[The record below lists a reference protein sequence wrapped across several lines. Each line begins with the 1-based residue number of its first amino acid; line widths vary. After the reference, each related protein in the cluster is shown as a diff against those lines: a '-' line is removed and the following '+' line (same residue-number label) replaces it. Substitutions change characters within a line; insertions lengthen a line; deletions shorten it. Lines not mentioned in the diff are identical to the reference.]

1 MKPIKLR
8 SFKSNKLLSK
18 DGMVIPMVLGAIT
31 VLFILIISMLQASSN
46 TAMQT
51 SVINHSVHTRFMARA
66 AMEEMHVI
74 AYEMLCDPR
83 KPTALKKSLEI
94 IKSVYGGGN
103 YELDLL
109 DKLQFS
115 SRLESKQTK
124 TKSSNSKK
132 KSKKRYKVTISEAR
146 ATFHDFSHIL
156 YNSLGLYKDPNP
168 FYASPDMEGGVP
180 SAGPSGSHQDF
191 YGFLTYKV
199 TVQHGPVEKTL
210 SQTKSVKLVNMKP
223 MGRKYVVYEMDPAQG
238 KDLNEGEGFYIY
250 GNEKA
255 RIKMIGPY
263 NLEVGG
269 INNGLTS
276 VGGGFGGG
284 AFSWSGSDND
294 ASGKILSYPIKD
306 EGAWWDA
313 AFVPPPKQLPTCN
326 LWVDAG
332 RLSGSK
338 GGAAIAVGF
347 PCIGIGL
354 GTDQQ
359 GMATPQSWSH
369 KWNSAKLEPDEQN
382 FSLTGRPGEFS
393 GFKGLLYKPGDPM
406 DQPMGVTEEGVWD
419 PEPKT
424 EIRHE
429 GNIIGKYKIHK
440 LVKIAYQFWVTI
452 GVVPVPFTAHTWFGN
467 GEEDLESYYA
477 FQGDEEPKVNV
488 MMAIIGDAIGA
499 VGSYGVSGFADMA
512 KNAVTQISGSGG
524 LMGMVNSIFGDKTGF
539 GGFDGKV
546 TGPADINKYFPSGFR
561 PINRA
566 AVRRFPNL
574 QTAFWKKNKF
584 LMDGVFWID
593 EVKAKRDFKYMGK
606 GYIATSDGFVSQSA
620 EVKGVR
626 PDKKDRDYLSFF
638 IESSNPGGDAFKIDA
653 PEIIASIYSRNGV
666 NPRKDGFNLVGN
678 MISSNIFKENLE
690 HDMNV
695 IYNVDK
701 LALDEEEYSSWMV
714 MSLSPK
720 IDAFSQTMKRLGGDG
735 DDGVQN
741 IVDGI

>member
-1 MKPIKLR
+1 MKSIKFR
-8 SFKSNKLLSK
+8 SFKSNKLISK

-74 AYEMLCDPR
+74 TYEMLCDPR
-83 KPTALKKSLEI
+83 KPTALKKSLEV
-94 IKSVYGGGN
+94 IKTVYGGGS
-103 YELDLL
+103 YDLDLL
-109 DKLQFS
+109 DKLQFA

-132 KSKKRYKVTISEAR
+132 KSKKKYKITILEAR
-146 ATFHDFSHIL
+146 AQFHDFSHIL
-156 YNSLGLYKDPNP
+156 YNSLGLYQQPGP

-191 YGFLTYKV
+191 YGFITYKV

-210 SQTKSVKLVNMKP
+210 SQTRSVKLVNMKP
-223 MGRKYVVYEMDPAQG
+223 MGRKYVVYEMDPAQN
-238 KDLNEGEGFYIY
+238 KSLNDGEGFYIF
-250 GNEKA
+250 GNNEG
-255 RIKMIGPY
+255 RIRMLGSY
-263 NLEVGG
+263 RLDVGG
-269 INNGLTS
+269 INSGLTS
-276 VGGGFGGG
+276 VDGGFGGG

-294 ASGKILSYPIKD
+294 EAGKILSYPL
-306 EGAWWDA
+306 EGDGVWWDPA
-313 AFVPPPKQLPTCN
+313 YVPPPKQLPTCN

-338 GGAAIAVGF
+338 GGGAVALGF
-347 PCIGIGL
+347 PCIGIGI

-359 GMATPQSWSH
+359 GMATPASFSH
-369 KWNSAKLEPDEQN
+369 KWNSAKVKPDEQN
-382 FSLTGRPGEFS
+382 FSLTGRPGNFS
-393 GFKGLLYKPGDPM
+393 AFKGLLYKPGDPM
-406 DQPMGVTEEGVWD
+406 DQPMGVTEDGIFE
-419 PEPKT
+419 PEEKT

-429 GNIIGKYKIHK
+429 GNIIGNYKIHK
-440 LVKIAYQFWVTI
+440 LTKIAYQFWI
-452 GVVPVPFTAHTWFGN
+452 GYVPVTAHAWFGM
-467 GEEDLESYYA
+467 GEEDFQAIYA
-477 FQGDEEPKVNV
+477 LQGDKEPKVNV
-488 MMAIIGDAIGA
+488 LMAIIGDAIGA
-499 VGSYGVSGFADMA
+499 VGSYGVTGFAGMA
-512 KNAVTQISGSGG
+512 KNAVSQISGSGG
-524 LMGMVNSIFGDKTGF
+524 LMGMVNGIFGDKTGF
-539 GGFDGKV
+539 GAFDGKV
-546 TGPADINKYFPSGFR
+546 VGPADINKYFPTGFR

-574 QTAFWKKNKF
+574 QASFWKKNKF

-593 EVKAKRDFKYMGK
+593 EVKAKKDFKYIGK
-606 GYIATSDGFVSQSA
+606 GYIATSDGFVSQGA
-620 EVKGVR
+620 TVKGVG
-626 PDKKDRDYLSFF
+626 PDKKDRDHLNFF
-638 IESSNPGGDAFKIDA
+638 IESSNPGGDPFKIDSK
-653 PEIIASIYSRNGV
+653 EIIASIYSRNGILP
-666 NPRKDGFNLVGN
+666 NKDGFNLFGN

-695 IYNVDK
+695 VYDNNK

-741 IVDGI
+741 IVDGL